1 MPRSENIKIVEALLF
16 ACLDPLTQAQVNAVF
31 EIDAPLLSDVIGAL
45 QEEYNNN
52 DYAFMILEVAG
63 GYQLVSRPEYETYI
77 RRLIHKTGKLILS
90 QAALETLAI
99 IAYKQPVSRVEIES
113 IRGVD
118 SSAVLKTLFGRKL
131 ILIKGRDAGPGR
143 PLLYATTT
151 KYLEHFGL
159 INLSDMPKMSEI
171 TELIDATKDRPPQ
184 IDAFK

>member
-1 MPRSENIKIVEALLF
+1 MTRSDNIKIIEALLF
-16 ACLDPLTQAQVNAVF
+16 ASLDPLTQAQVNTVF
-31 EIDAPLLSDVIGAL
+31 EIDAPVLSDIISAL
-45 QEEYNNN
+45 QEEYNKN

-77 RRLIHKTGKLILS
+77 RRLIHKTGKLLLS

-118 SSAVLKTLFGRKL
+118 CSAVLKTLLGRNL
-131 ILIKGRDAGPGR
+131 ILIKGRDTGPGR
-143 PLLYATTT
+143 PLLYATTA

-159 INLSDMPKMSEI
+159 INLSDMPKISEI
-171 TELIDATKDRPPQ
+171 TELATSEQKSPPQ
-184 IDAFK
+184 VDAFK